1 MIIYYL
7 LFSGG
12 LAALL
17 LWGRADI
24 KRFLT
29 THAAVDDAMAL
40 DAFKSMARRNMIGA
54 LIYLP
59 LGIVA
64 LMWSFYIVWNLLFVG
79 VVLVL
84 SVHVPIYF
92 LSINLRRLEHHARSL
107 DCGSVD
113 LKEQHQRISETWIK
127 KVLPDF

>member
-17 LWGRADI
+17 LLGRADI
-24 KRFLT
+24 KRFLSIHVT
-29 THAAVDDAMAL
+29 VDDAIAL
-40 DAFKSMARRNMIGA
+40 EAFKRIARRNMIGA

-64 LMWSFYIVWNLLFVG
+64 FMWSFYMVWNLLFVG

-84 SVHVPIYF
+84 GVHVPSYF
-92 LSINLRRLEHHARSL
+92 LSI
-107 DCGSVD
+107 
-113 LKEQHQRISETWIK
+113 I
-127 KVLPDF
+127 F